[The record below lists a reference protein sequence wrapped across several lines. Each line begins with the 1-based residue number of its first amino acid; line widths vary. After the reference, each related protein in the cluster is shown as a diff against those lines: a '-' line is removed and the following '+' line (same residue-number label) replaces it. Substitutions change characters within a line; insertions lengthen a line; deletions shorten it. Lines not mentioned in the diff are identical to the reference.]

1 MKDIV
6 ALCAFKQLIST
17 GTFSLTAHIIHLYDI
32 NPSFKQG
39 FYKKVIIHTQ
49 YKSGNHAVMVKT
61 IQRLI
66 EICNERENGYRTATH
81 YIQDPSIAEKFKNIA
96 IQSKSFKG
104 MLVAIV
110 SSAKS
115 DSEAHPLEDT
125 FGDWM
130 DFETDVTT
138 SSTNELITFC
148 ESGEKKAIAAYE
160 EALENMVTDS
170 HIEVVQ
176 TQLLHIKNALEQ
188 LNDLKQNSA
197 KEHANMAMKKQ
208 G

>member
-1 MKDIV
+1 
-6 ALCAFKQLIST
+6 
-17 GTFSLTAHIIHLYDI
+17 
-32 NPSFKQG
+32 
-39 FYKKVIIHTQ
+39 
-49 YKSGNHAVMVKT
+49 MVKT
-61 IQRLI
+61 ILRLI

-176 TQLLHIKNALEQ
+176 TQLLHIKNALEL